1 MVTIVEELVEIV
13 DLKVTVNRLF
23 FPVCCIKNTIE
34 LKALLIDHNDIFLL
48 LAMLVQIVKLDISPP
63 QLV

>member
-23 FPVCCIKNTIE
+23 FPVRCIKNTIE